1 MHITNPTI
9 ITNLIQNIDKKFYTA
24 FMNKKIQLKYYYIS
38 TMTDVGTDQIHSQ
51 IKLR

>member
-24 FMNKKIQLKYYYIS
+24 FMNKKIQLKYYIS